1 MTTARS
7 ERWSQPD
14 GWGFVAACGSAALFL
29 VAWGLVHRWF
39 WAHGQLVDTPTYQAY
54 GEAMRHGLVP
64 YRDFAVEYPPGALP
78 AFVAPTLLGASYAA
92 AFAWTMAACG
102 VAAVLVVSA
111 VSWRAAAYVALLP
124 VLVGSLVLSRFDLWP
139 ALLAVGALAAL
150 WAGRDRLGWAVLA
163 LAIAAKVW
171 PAALVPLALAWTWRR
186 RGRREVTVCAAALAV
201 VLVVV
206 FVPFL
211 VLAPHGVWESVRG
224 QADRPLQLESLGSA
238 LLIVVGD
245 ARGVIT
251 SHGSQN
257 LTGPHAGTAATI
269 LPLLQAA
276 ALVGLWWAFAR
287 VPRTREDLL
296 RYAAACVCAF
306 VAFDKVF
313 SPQYLIWLVPFV
325 PLVRGRRG
333 LAAAG
338 LLTAAL
344 VLTQVWFPL
353 RYWRFV
359 GLDRGL
365 AGVVLARDLVV
376 VALLVLLAWPSAQ
389 ASSTGTRTSRQSVA
403 RPSAP

>member
-1 MTTARS
+1 MTTAPS

-14 GWGFVAACGSAALFL
+14 GRGFLVACAAAGGFL

-39 WAHGQLVDTPTYQAY
+39 WAHGQLIDTPTYQEY

-78 AFVAPTLLGASYAA
+78 AFVVPTFLGSNYAA
-92 AFAWTMAACG
+92 AFAWSMAACG
-102 VAAVLVVSA
+102 VAMVLVVAS
-111 VSWRAAAYVALLP
+111 VSWRAAGYTAFLP

-139 ALLAVGALAAL
+139 ALLAVVALAAL
-150 WAGRDRLGWAVLA
+150 WAERDRLAWVVLG

-171 PAALVPLALAWTWRR
+171 PAVLLPLALAWTWRR
-186 RGRREVTVCAAALAV
+186 RGRPEAALCAGLLA
-201 VLVVV
+201 LVVVAV

-211 VLAPHGVWESVRG
+211 ILAPHGVWESVRG

-238 LLIVVGD
+238 LLIVLGD
-245 ARGVIT
+245 ARGVVT

-257 LTGPHAGTAATI
+257 LVGPHAGAAAAI

-276 ALVGLWWAFAR
+276 SLVALWTAFAR
-287 VPRTREDLL
+287 RRRTHDDLL
-296 RYAAACVCAF
+296 RYAAASVCAF
-306 VAFDKVF
+306 VAFGKVF

-338 LLTAAL
+338 ALAAAL
-344 VLTQVWFPL
+344 VLTQVWFPF
-353 RYWRFV
+353 RYWRVV
-359 GLDRGL
+359 GLERGL

-376 VALLVLLAWPSAQ
+376 VALLVLLAWPARQ
-389 ASSTGTRTSRQSVA
+389 TSTGSRTSRHSVA

>member
-1 MTTARS
+1 MTTAPS
-7 ERWSQPD
+7 ERWSPPE
-14 GWGFVAACGSAALFL
+14 GLGFLVACAAAGGFL

-78 AFVAPTLLGASYAA
+78 AFVVPALLGSSYAA
-92 AFAWTMAACG
+92 AFAWTMALCG
-102 VAAVLVVSA
+102 VATVLVVAS
-111 VSWRAAAYVALLP
+111 VSWRAAGYAALLP

-139 ALLAVGALAAL
+139 AFLAVAALAAL
-150 WAGRDRLGWAVLA
+150 WAGRDRIGWVVLGV
-163 LAIAAKVW
+163 AIAAKVW
-171 PAALVPLALAWTWRR
+171 PAVLLPLALAWTWRR
-186 RGRREVTVCAAALAV
+186 RGRRETVLCAGLLAV
-201 VLVVV
+201 VLVAV
-206 FVPFL
+206 FLPFV

-238 LLIVVGD
+238 LLIVLGD
-245 ARGVIT
+245 ARGVVT

-257 LTGPHAGTAATI
+257 LVGPHAGTAAAI
-269 LPLLQAA
+269 LPVLQAVSLI
-276 ALVGLWWAFAR
+276 ALWAAFAR
-287 VPRTREDLL
+287 GPRTRDDLL
-296 RYAAACVCAF
+296 RYAAAAVCAF

-333 LAAAG
+333 LAASAA
-338 LLTAAL
+338 LVAAL

-359 GLDRGL
+359 DLDRGI

-376 VALLVLLAWPSAQ
+376 VALLALLAWPARQ
-389 ASSTGTRTSRQSVA
+389 TSTGSRRSRHEVA